1 MRIHGPAGLAISRLR
16 SASGLL
22 WPAAVLGFLLL
33 ISPGQAQKKQKVWES
48 GAYSFS
54 DELGGFRIRGVSGK
68 GTRADPIVL
77 EEELNSASPVTLT
90 IRTIKPIQP
99 FDSTGDYASGIIYMR
114 INALN
119 SSGHAWAEFQFELQE
134 VLDQPSVFG
143 DGLSFD
149 QRNKTPE
156 NIASSNF
163 TTFDR
168 NFEPYDR
175 LLFTRG
181 KVDPL
186 ETAEF
191 EFLIT
196 DYTPRWTFYLMQ
208 DPRIPS
214 S

>member
-1 MRIHGPAGLAISRLR
+1 MRIHGPAGLSIPRLC
-16 SASGLL
+16 SVLCLL
-22 WPAAVLGFLLL
+22 WPAVVLGFLL
-33 ISPGQAQKKQKVWES
+33 IASPGLAQKKQKAWES

-54 DELGGFRIRGVSGK
+54 DELGGFRITGVSGK
-68 GTRADPIVL
+68 GTRKDPIII
-77 EEELNSASPVTLT
+77 EEEFTSATPVTLT

-99 FDSTGDYASGIIYMR
+99 FDSTGDYASGIIYLR
-114 INALN
+114 VKPLN
-119 SSGHAWAEFQFELQE
+119 NSGHSWVEFQFELQE

-149 QRNKTPE
+149 QRNKKPE
-156 NIASSNF
+156 NIASTNF
-163 TTFDR
+163 AVFDR

-181 KVDPL
+181 KVDPK

-191 EFLIT
+191 DFLIT